1 MTSTATQ
8 TKPQTPWWG
17 SFTLAEGELRRWQ
30 VGERTVWVHNQRYEW
45 GIYERVA
52 PKEQVAEAKA
62 ALPTPLD
69 EIPED
74 ASLTR
79 FSFQR
84 PTSKLT
90 LTPVLADRA
99 VVLKPEM
106 PLFVPKGEE
115 TTLFVST
122 PLWLRLEVDKLGQ
135 LLEVPSQQLSDTWFG
150 PSTLVGELC
159 YASRATVNTELDAV
173 AFEPHRAVTPLRVK
187 NLADSPLQLER
198 IKLPVRYLAV
208 YKSGNPSDNR
218 LWTQTVTLERE
229 AAGDLA
235 GLQLGKGAPREAG
248 KTERLSAPRQRADKN
263 LVVRAF
269 SKLFSTQW

>member
-1 MTSTATQ
+1 MQETGQET
-8 TKPQTPWWG
+8 WWG
-17 SFTLAEGELRRWQ
+17 SFTLAEGEVRRWQ
-30 VGERTVWVHNQRYEW
+30 VGERTVWVHNRQFEW
-45 GIYERVA
+45 CVYERVA
-52 PKEQVAEAKA
+52 SGEVAGPTA
-62 ALPTPLD
+62 ALATPLD
-69 EIPED
+69 EIPEGT
-74 ASLTR
+74 SVTR
-79 FSFQR
+79 FSFNK
-84 PTSKLT
+84 PTAKVT
-90 LTPVLADRA
+90 LSPVLADRA
-99 VVLKPEM
+99 IVLKPET

-122 PLWLRLEVDKLGQ
+122 PLWLRLEVERVGQ
-135 LLEVPSQQLSDTWFG
+135 LLEVPSQQLSSTWFG

-159 YASRATVNTELDAV
+159 YASRAAV
-173 AFEPHRAVTPLRVK
+173 GVDLAALKFEAHRAVTPLRVR

-198 IKLPVRYLAV
+198 IKLPVQYLAV
-208 YKSGNPSDNR
+208 YQAASKEAR

-229 AAGDLA
+229 ADGDLA

>member
-1 MTSTATQ
+1 
-8 TKPQTPWWG
+8 
-17 SFTLAEGELRRWQ
+17 
-30 VGERTVWVHNQRYEW
+30 
-45 GIYERVA
+45 
-52 PKEQVAEAKA
+52 
-62 ALPTPLD
+62 
-69 EIPED
+69 
-74 ASLTR
+74 
-79 FSFQR
+79 
-84 PTSKLT
+84 
-90 LTPVLADRA
+90 
-99 VVLKPEM
+99 M

-122 PLWLRLEVDKLGQ
+122 PLWLRLEVEKLGQ

-159 YASRATVNTELDAV
+159 YASHAAV
-173 AFEPHRAVTPLRVK
+173 GVDLKDVTFEPHRAVTPLRVR
-187 NLADSPLQLER
+187 NLADSPLHLER

-208 YKSGNPSDNR
+208 YKSGKPSDSR

-229 AAGDLA
+229 ADGDLA